1 MTQFS
6 RLYGRMH
13 DAMGVE
19 GLKIQGAYVKLY
31 RHAETLPE
39 NLIQYC
45 PTEETVTSCQALRH
59 ASQGHPVLLSL
70 ENIGC
75 IAAAISLGLVHQYSD
90 SSLVRPP
97 RLYTNI
103 MSEQSGLDDDEF
115 SPPSPKEFTN
125 GRVYACQHAQKPEY
139 CLFGSEDSGRF
150 KDVDTA
156 RAAVEQMAAI
166 QPPVMKNIFFFPHDF
181 GDADLEP
188 DLVVLD
194 VRPVELTKI
203 IQSFQFMT
211 GKRIHA
217 SMGALRGVPS
227 DLIAWPYLNQEI
239 NVSTYCLGARIL
251 AGFEGDRLG
260 IGIPYPQFDLVVSGM
275 EQSKTGY
282 PFHRY
287 PGSSG

>member
-1 MTQFS
+1 MTQIS
-6 RLYGRMH
+6 RLHDRMH
-13 DAMGVE
+13 AAMGIE
-19 GLKIQGAYVKLY
+19 GLEIPAAYVKLY
-31 RHAETLPE
+31 RHTETLPE
-39 NLIQYC
+39 ILTQYF
-45 PTEETVTSCQALRH
+45 PIEETVTSCQALRH

-75 IAAAISLGLVHQYSD
+75 IAAAITLGLIDQYSD
-90 SSLVRPP
+90 ASLVRPP

-103 MSEQSGLDDDEF
+103 MQEQSGLEDAF

-125 GRVYACQHAQKPEY
+125 GRVYACKHARKPEY
-139 CLFGSEDSGRF
+139 CLFGPEDSGRF

-156 RAAVEQMAAI
+156 REAVEQMAAI
-166 QPPVMKNIFFFPHDF
+166 QPPSMKHVFFFHSNF
-181 GDADLEP
+181 EDADIEP
-188 DLVVLD
+188 DVVVLD

-211 GKRIHA
+211 GKRIQA

-227 DLIAWPYLNQEI
+227 DLIARPYLNQEI

-275 EQSKTGY
+275 EQSQTGY

-287 PGSSG
+287 PGASG

>member
-1 MTQFS
+1 MIQFS
-6 RLYGRMH
+6 RLYDRMH
-13 DAMGVE
+13 NAMGIE
-19 GLKIQGAYVKLY
+19 GLEIPVAFVRLF
-31 RHAETLPE
+31 RHADTLPE
-39 NLIQYC
+39 ILTQYY
-45 PTEETVTSCQALRH
+45 PMEETVTSCQAVRH

-70 ENIGC
+70 DNIGC
-75 IAAAISLGLVHQYSD
+75 IAAAISLGLVDQDSD

-103 MSEQSGLDDDEF
+103 MQEQSGLDDEF
-115 SPPSPKEFTN
+115 SPPSPKEFTS
-125 GRVYACQHAQKPEY
+125 GRVYACRHAQKPEY
-139 CLFGSEDSGRF
+139 CLFGPEDSGRF

-156 RAAVEQMAAI
+156 RTAVEQMAAI
-166 QPPVMKNIFFFPHDF
+166 QPPIMKYAFFFHNNF
-181 GDADLEP
+181 EDADIEP
-188 DLVVLD
+188 DVVVLD

-203 IQSFQFMT
+203 IQSYQFMT

-251 AGFEGDRLG
+251 AGFEGDRMG
-260 IGIPYPQFDLVVSGM
+260 IGIPYPQLDLVVSGM

-282 PFHRY
+282 PFHLY
-287 PGSSG
+287 PGASG